1 MKSQHHSTQMQ
12 GAPRKR
18 WAVRAVDS
26 LHAHEGMANL
36 MPTLA
41 RTAAL
46 QQECATVLPEMF
58 GKCTVL
64 HLDAGRLSLAAPN
77 AALAARLKQKLP
89 ILQDS
94 LCAAGWQISAIN
106 LKVQPP
112 KNTVES
118 IGSNKQG
125 LSPQALG
132 AFATLGDAIEKTPQN
147 EALRMAIRCLL
158 QHHQNS

>member
-1 MKSQHHSTQMQ
+1 MQ
-12 GAPRKR
+12 GVPRKR

-26 LHAHEGMANL
+26 LHAHESMATL

-46 QQECATVLPEMF
+46 QQACATVLPEMF

-94 LCAAGWQISAIN
+94 LCATGWQVSAIN

-112 KNTVES
+112 KNIVES
-118 IGSNKQG
+118 ISSDKQG
-125 LSPQALG
+125 LSHQALD
-132 AFATLGDAIEKTPQN
+132 AFAALGNVIEKTPQN
-147 EALRMAIRCLL
+147 EALRMAIRSLL
-158 QHHQNS
+158 QNHRND